1 MITSLII
8 TSIIL
13 IFLIFILSSKGL
25 FDLITKKCDDFRD
38 FIIKNNSF
46 FTLFFMGLYFFEQ
59 ALVVMVIYLF
69 FNVTSTLQTFISIFA
84 LIVVT
89 TATVEKFISSYKYQ
103 YLLIETRNI
112 TYENQMFLSDMKDLI
127 NENEKLRNNLKKKR

>member
-1 MITSLII
+1 
-8 TSIIL
+8 
-13 IFLIFILSSKGL
+13 
-25 FDLITKKCDDFRD
+25 
-38 FIIKNNSF
+38 
-46 FTLFFMGLYFFEQ
+46 MGLYFFEQ